1 MRLARPRLESLLSA
15 RSPKILAAIATAG
28 YAKSSVVRTY
38 ARTLGASTVCDCRE
52 ARDVIDFAQRT
63 AGALVNGD
71 ARGEAS
77 VAQQRIAAA
86 GDAMAWTEFVTNLW
100 DRPYEHAAFVFEN
113 LEDAVDNPG
122 AMEFLA

>member
-28 YAKSSVVRTY
+28 YAKSSVVRAY

-63 AGALVNGD
+63 AAALVSGD
-71 ARGEAS
+71 ARGEAGL
-77 VAQQRIAAA
+77 AQQRIAGS
-86 GDAMAWTEFVTNLW
+86 GDAAAWTEFVTSLW
-100 DRPYEHAAFVFEN
+100 ER
-113 LEDAVDNPG
+113 
-122 AMEFLA
+122 